1 MSLTQQPTL
10 RKWLMRAL
18 GDLGGSASKP
28 RVLKRMQDIFG
39 DSLTEDDWK
48 AMPSNK
54 EVKWQN
60 RTAWER
66 QHMVEEGL
74 LKSSSEHGI
83 WELSESGWRAY
94 RRLWQ
99 NPH

>member
-1 MSLTQQPTL
+1 MGLTQQPTL
-10 RKWLMRAL
+10 RKWLLQAL
-18 GDLGGSASKP
+18 GELGGVASKS

-39 DSLTEDDWK
+39 DALTEDDWK

-66 QHMVEEGL
+66 QHMVDEGL
-74 LKSSSEHGI
+74 LKSSSEHGT
-83 WELSESGWRAY
+83 WELSEPGWNAY
-94 RRLWQ
+94 RRLMGK
-99 NPH
+99 PR